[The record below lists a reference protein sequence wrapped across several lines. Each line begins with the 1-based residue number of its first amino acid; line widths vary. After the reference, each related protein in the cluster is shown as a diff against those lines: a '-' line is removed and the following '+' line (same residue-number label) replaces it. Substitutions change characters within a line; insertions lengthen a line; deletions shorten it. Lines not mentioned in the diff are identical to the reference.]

1 MKYSCLNAKT
11 PDDCILNDACNIPRH
26 TQNNPVGHPPPPS
39 RILSYHFYDKM
50 HRTAP
55 RHTTSPPHHTRLTKI
70 HSQNIIIFL

>member
-26 TQNNPVGHPPPPS
+26 TQNNPVGHPPPPPLEFCH
-39 RILSYHFYDKM
+39 IIFMTKCTEPH
-50 HRTAP
+50 HTAP
-55 RHTTSPPHHTRLTKI
+55 THHTRLTKI